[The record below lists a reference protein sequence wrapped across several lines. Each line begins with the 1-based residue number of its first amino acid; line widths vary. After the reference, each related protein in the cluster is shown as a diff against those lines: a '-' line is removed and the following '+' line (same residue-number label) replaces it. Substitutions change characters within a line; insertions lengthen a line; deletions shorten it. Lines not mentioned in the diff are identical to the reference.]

1 MKDIIKEILKESEN
15 EFDWIPELRE
25 VVVTNPGLRYP
36 THLEAMV
43 ALGVTGAKEFIDK
56 FGIYYFNTEEFHK
69 WRQEHSYHYG
79 DDLFFSENGINLTK
93 PIKGETYYISDLP
106 YNENGTLIYKLIS
119 PYNNREFIIG
129 ESGFKFL

>member
-79 DDLFFSENGINLTK
+79 DDLFFSENTMYGLA
-93 PIKGETYYISDLP
+93 
-106 YNENGTLIYKLIS
+106 ENFVKMGGKLLLLA
-119 PYNNREFIIG
+119 
-129 ESGFKFL
+129 FLKLRKEMKRI